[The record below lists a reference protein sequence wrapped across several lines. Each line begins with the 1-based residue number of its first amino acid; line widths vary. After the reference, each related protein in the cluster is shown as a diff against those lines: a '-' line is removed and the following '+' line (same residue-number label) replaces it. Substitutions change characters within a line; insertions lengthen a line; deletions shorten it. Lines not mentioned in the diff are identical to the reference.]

1 MKSETKTK
9 KSSKLL
15 ILATMLFILFLAG
28 AMFFYFSS
36 AVDASAAVRGD
47 IILPPDPFITPSEI
61 PTAPTEPTEPTKPTE
76 PTSIDRFKDIDKTGW
91 YVDGIKYALG
101 HGLMNGVDT
110 DKFEPNGNVTRAM
123 LVTVLYRLAD
133 KPSVSGATI
142 PFTDVKRG
150 DWYYDAVVWAYDK
163 GIGNGTSETTF
174 APNAPVTREQ
184 LVTFLWRYVGQP
196 ASAQSLDAFP
206 DNATV
211 SSYAHT
217 ALQWAVEKSIIN
229 GNGGNLEP
237 LGYATR
243 AQIAVIFMRSEKVL
257 A

>member
-1 MKSETKTK
+1 MKSETNTK

-47 IILPPDPFITPSEI
+47 IILPPDTFEPTESVITPSEI
-61 PTAPTEPTEPTKPTE
+61 PTEP
-76 PTSIDRFKDIDKTGW
+76 IDRFKDIDKTGW

-133 KPSVSGATI
+133 KPSVSGLTI
-142 PFTDVKRG
+142 PFTDVKSS

-217 ALQWAVEKSIIN
+217 ALQWAVENSIIN

>member
-1 MKSETKTK
+1 
-9 KSSKLL
+9 
-15 ILATMLFILFLAG
+15 MLFVLFLAG

-47 IILPPDPFITPSEI
+47 IILPPDTFEPTESVITPSEI
-61 PTAPTEPTEPTKPTE
+61 PTAPTD
-76 PTSIDRFKDIDKTGW
+76 SIDRFKDIDKTGW

-142 PFTDVKRG
+142 PFTDVKSG
-150 DWYYDAVVWAYDK
+150 DWYYDAVVWAYNK